1 MSNLIKFCNNNFD
14 IVIKVHLIYKTLI
27 QYIHKQKIKEI
38 NNRCNNI
45 KYLITYDIDSSIL
58 LSSADLLISDHSN
71 FGIEATLLGKPL
83 ISTNFNNENLELI
96 QSFYDFKYSF
106 FIDEYN
112 KMENMILEIL
122 NEGKHLNELKD
133 ERKELIEKQNHLN
146 DGNASLRIAD
156 LLIK

>member
-1 MSNLIKFCNNNFD
+1 M
-14 IVIKVHLIYKTLI
+14 
-27 QYIHKQKIKEI
+27 
-38 NNRCNNI
+38 
-45 KYLITYDIDSSIL
+45 L
-58 LSSADLLISDHSN
+58 LSSADLVISDHSN

-133 ERKELIEKQNHLN
+133 KRKELIEKQNHLN